1 MRNNQKN
8 SFKLEKEY
16 MKKDISFIIKYEKGE
31 IDVDGTI
38 SLEEMKFMADNMSTK
53 EGIEFGQ
60 DFMHTM
66 KQYGS
71 VFPKKAKKP
80 IKKPDPTN
88 ELFKLTKAELVDMV
102 QNIMGVVNT
111 LKEELQLAQAEI
123 KILRQELAQTK
134 EELKLAHVEIKR
146 LKDKYEPDFY

>member
-1 MRNNQKN
+1 
-8 SFKLEKEY
+8 

-111 LKEELQLAQAEI
+111 LREELQLAQAEI

-134 EELKLAHVEIKR
+134 QELAQTKQELAQTKEELQLAHIEIKR
-146 LKDKYEPDFY
+146 LKDKYEPDFL

>member
-1 MRNNQKN
+1 
-8 SFKLEKEY
+8 

>member
-1 MRNNQKN
+1 
-8 SFKLEKEY
+8 

-31 IDVDGTI
+31 LDVDGTI

-71 VFPKKAKKP
+71 LFPKKAKKP

-111 LKEELQLAQAEI
+111 LREELQLAQAEI

-134 EELKLAHVEIKR
+134 EELKLAHVEINRLTTENQWLRTEVKR
-146 LKDKYEPDFY
+146 LKDKYEPDFH

>member
-1 MRNNQKN
+1 
-8 SFKLEKEY
+8 

-31 IDVDGTI
+31 LDVDGTI